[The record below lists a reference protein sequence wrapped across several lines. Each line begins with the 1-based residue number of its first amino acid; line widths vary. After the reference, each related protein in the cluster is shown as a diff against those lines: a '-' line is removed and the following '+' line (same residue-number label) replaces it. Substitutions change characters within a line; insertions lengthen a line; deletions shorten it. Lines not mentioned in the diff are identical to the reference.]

1 MLIKDKDI
9 ASYQLKSKKEEI
21 EEMEKMFSQ
30 TTKQS
35 CAAQD
40 RILVNLSTFFFD

>member
-21 EEMEKMFSQ
+21 EEMEKCFRRRRNNP
-30 TTKQS
+30 
-35 CAAQD
+35 AQ
-40 RILVNLSTFFFD
+40 RKIVYL